1 MKISFKE
8 NYKVDTYQYRITS
21 LKIETV
27 YIHYVTYLWMLQ
39 RAYARYDSD
48 IQGKFPI
55 DSTKLFCLLKN
66 RRER

>member
-8 NYKVDTYQYRITS
+8 NYKVNTYQYRITS

-27 YIHYVTYLWMLQ
+27 YNIHYVTYLWMLQ

-48 IQGKFPI
+48 
-55 DSTKLFCLLKN
+55 
-66 RRER
+66 

>member
-27 YIHYVTYLWMLQ
+27 YNHYVPVTYLWMLQ
-39 RAYARYDSD
+39 EAYARYDSD
-48 IQGKFPI
+48 
-55 DSTKLFCLLKN
+55 
-66 RRER
+66 

>member
-8 NYKVDTYQYRITS
+8 NYKVGTYQYRITS

-48 IQGKFPI
+48 
-55 DSTKLFCLLKN
+55 
-66 RRER
+66 